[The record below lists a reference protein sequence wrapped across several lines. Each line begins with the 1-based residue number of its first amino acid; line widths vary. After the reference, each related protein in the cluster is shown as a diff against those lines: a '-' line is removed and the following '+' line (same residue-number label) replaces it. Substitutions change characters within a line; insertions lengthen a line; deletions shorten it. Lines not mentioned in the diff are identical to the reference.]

1 MSKYIVKTKVTY
13 PNGDNA
19 VTKMDDSFVL
29 EPSICADDKAAE
41 KWAKI
46 IFAGLKRYYTKKPY
60 TISVTVE
67 RAETV
72 TIMDAVHRVVVDE
85 E

>member
-29 EPSICADDKAAE
+29 EPSICADDKQAE

-46 IFAGLKRYYTKKPY
+46 IFAGLKKYYTKKPY

-67 RAETV
+67 RAETEA
-72 TIMDAVHRVVVDE
+72 IFDAVHRVVIDE